1 MFGLLLLPKL
11 LKGLVKEKAAK
22 LEPNKPAEDEVD
34 PGLAADVAFSPAVAT
49 TVDLLGFENDR

>member
-1 MFGLLLLPKL
+1 M
-11 LKGLVKEKAAK
+11 KEKAAK